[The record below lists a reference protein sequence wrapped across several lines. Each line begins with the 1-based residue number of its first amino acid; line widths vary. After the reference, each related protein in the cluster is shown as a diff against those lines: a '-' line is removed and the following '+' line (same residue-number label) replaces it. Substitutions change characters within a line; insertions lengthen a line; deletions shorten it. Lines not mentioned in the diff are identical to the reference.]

1 VLLCCDSRNH
11 RCRGIDANWTHTSAD
26 ISTLAV
32 HALPAVEVRPWMVA
46 RGYGNSDAMSMAT
59 ARLGSLVKS
68 AASLSPRFIRLRD
81 APLYLAMDKNRFN
94 REVRPQ
100 LTNIP
105 IGSQGIA
112 FDRLEL
118 DAWAEDYVRR
128 NGRPAALPEGRK
140 SWDNV
145 NRPASPC
152 EVRSGTS
159 TKTSTERAFARALAQ
174 AISGKP

>member
-1 VLLCCDSRNH
+1 M
-11 RCRGIDANWTHTSAD
+11 
-26 ISTLAV
+26 
-32 HALPAVEVRPWMVA
+32 PAVEVRPWIFA
-46 RGYGNSDAMSMAT
+46 RGHANGDSMSIAT
-59 ARLGSLVKS
+59 AALDSPVKS
-68 AASLSPRFIRLRD
+68 AVSLTPRFIRLRD
-81 APLYLAMDKNRFN
+81 APYYLGMDKNRFN

-128 NGRPAALPEGRK
+128 NGRPAALPERRK
-140 SWDNV
+140 SWDNA
-145 NRPASPC
+145 NRPASPS

-159 TKTSTERAFARALAQ
+159 TKTFTERAFARALAQ

>member
-1 VLLCCDSRNH
+1 MTTAKLDSQ
-11 RCRGIDANWTHTSAD
+11 
-26 ISTLAV
+26 
-32 HALPAVEVRPWMVA
+32 
-46 RGYGNSDAMSMAT
+46 
-59 ARLGSLVKS
+59 VKS
-68 AASLSPRFIRLRD
+68 AAALTPRFIRLRD
-81 APLYLAMDKNRFN
+81 APLYLGMDKNRFN
-94 REVRPQ
+94 REVRPE

-105 IGSQGIA
+105 IGTQGVA
-112 FDRLEL
+112 FERLEL

-128 NGRPAALPEGRK
+128 TGRPAALPERRK

-152 EVRSGTS
+152 GVRSGTS